1 VSKND
6 LCKPPNLTQF
16 KNKMIESLKLKETKR
31 EKTVENLEREKIPDI
46 KGYLDEKEF
55 EEEIESD
62 EDGKGYYEAKNFQE
76 SGKYWK

>member
-1 VSKND
+1 MSKND

-62 EDGKGYYEAKNFQE
+62 EDGKRYYEAKNFQE